1 LEKNWKSGYQDG
13 FVSIE
18 GAKIYY
24 KIFRAKDEYAK
35 MLCLA
40 GGPGGSHDYL
50 LPFANL
56 SQKGITTLFYDQYA
70 SGRSEETPDYLS
82 RFTVDYYVDE
92 VDKVREKIWGDEKIF
107 LIGHSWGSILGL
119 AYGLKYQKNLKGLIA
134 SSGLSSVKTYLAN
147 VNRLRSQLPQSVQD
161 ALKRSEDRNDTT
173 SPEYLKAVGEFNR
186 RHLLRLDQWPEEAT
200 TTTNYLNA
208 RKPYVA
214 IQGPNEF
221 TVTGTMKDFEITD
234 RLPAI
239 TVPTLITCGRYD
251 EAGPE
256 VQGPIHEKIRG
267 SELVVFDKSSHMLMW
282 EEQADEYLDTIE
294 RFVKKYH
301 AEP

>member
-1 LEKNWKSGYQDG
+1 
-13 FVSIE
+13 
-18 GAKIYY
+18 
-24 KIFRAKDEYAK
+24 

-50 LPFANL
+50 LPYANL
-56 SQKGITTLFYDQYA
+56 SKRGITTLFYDQYA

-92 VDKVREKIWGDEKIF
+92 VDKVREKIWGKNEKIF

-119 AYGLKYQKNLKGLIA
+119 AYGLKYQQNLKGLIA
-134 SSGLSSVKTYLAN
+134 SSGLASVKTYLAN
-147 VNRLRSQLPQSVQD
+147 VNRLRAQLPQSVQD

-173 SPEYLKAVGEFNR
+173 SPEYQKAVGEFNK
-186 RHLLRLDQWPEEAT
+186 RHLLQLDQWPEEAIA
-200 TTTNYLNA
+200 TTNYLNA

-234 RLPAI
+234 QLSTI
-239 TVPTLITCGRYD
+239 KVPTLITCGRYD

-256 VQGPIHEKIRG
+256 VQEPIHEKIKG

-282 EEQADEYLDTIE
+282 EDQADEYLDTVE
-294 RFVKKYH
+294 RFVKKH
-301 AEP
+301 S